1 MSLPFLDQFEI
12 VNFTLVQDLNLW
24 QLLAMLLYFGLGN
37 IYCQKLLKICFF
49 FYLQICCTTRR
60 ETKCIMKA

>member
-24 QLLAMLLYFGLGN
+24 QLLAMLLYFGLGH

-49 FYLQICCTTRR
+49 FIYRYVARLGEKQNVL
-60 ETKCIMKA
+60 

>member
-1 MSLPFLDQFEI
+1 MSLLFLDQFEI

-49 FYLQICCTTRR
+49 IYRYVARLGEKQNVL
-60 ETKCIMKA
+60 